1 MQPEK
6 PLGYQIIT
14 TEDQLVELAGELE
27 REAVVGVD
35 LEADS
40 MFHFKERVCLVQLA
54 TPRMHVVLDTL
65 ALRDLSPLKALFRSA
80 QVQKVFHGA
89 DYDVRSLFR
98 DFDIRIANLFD
109 TQMACRFLG
118 YRETG
123 LEAVLKKMFAVAL
136 DKKYQRKDWSRRPL
150 PRQMLDYAVSDA
162 RYLPALAERLTAE
175 LQDIGRLTWV
185 EEECRILSKVRPG
198 ATDGT
203 PLVAGCK
210 GAGRLEPRS
219 LAVLEELLA
228 FRRRVARERDR
239 PMFKVFNTESL
250 LALAEAKPSTTAELE
265 KSGAMSPSQ
274 IERYGAGILDAIGTA
289 RRLPAAEL
297 PRYPRKASQA
307 ISAAAA
313 DRIQSLRRWR
323 DAAARR
329 LKIEPALVCSRA
341 AMVAVALRK
350 PTHPEELAEVAELR
364 GWQRRLFG
372 KEILAALRRQAQE
385 R

>member
-1 MQPEK
+1 MQAETFQ
-6 PLGYQIIT
+6 GYQIIT
-14 TEDQLVELAGELE
+14 TTDQLAGLAAELE
-27 REAVVGVD
+27 REALVGFD

-54 TPRMHVVLDTL
+54 THRTHAILDTL
-65 ALRDLSPLKALFRSA
+65 ALRDLAPLKPLFKDPRIR
-80 QVQKVFHGA
+80 KVFHGA

-109 TQMACRFLG
+109 TQLACRFLG

-123 LEAVLKKMFAVAL
+123 LEAVLKEFFSVAL
-136 DKKYQRKDWSRRPL
+136 DKTYQRKDWSRRPL

-175 LQDIGRLTWV
+175 LLENGRLAWV

-198 ATDGT
+198 NSDGT
-203 PLVAGCK
+203 PLFMNCK

-228 FRRRVARERDR
+228 FRRRVAREKDR
-239 PMFKVFNTESL
+239 PMFKVFNAESL
-250 LALAEAKPSTTAELE
+250 LALAEAKPATIAELE
-265 KSGAMSPSQ
+265 KSGALSPSQ
-274 IERYGAGILDAIGTA
+274 IDRYGEAILAAIQA
-289 RRLPAAEL
+289 ALRLPAAQL
-297 PRYPRKASQA
+297 PHYPRKTSRT
-307 ISAAAA
+307 ISAAASE
-313 DRIQSLRRWR
+313 RIQSLRRWR

-341 AMVAVALRK
+341 AMAAIAVRK
-350 PTHPEELAEVAELR
+350 PTQPADLAEVAELR
-364 GWQRRLFG
+364 NWQRKLFG
-372 KEILAALRRQAQE
+372 KEIIAALGR
-385 R
+385 